1 MAKLSKVHKIITWK
15 NRPEDIKKK
24 KPVQQRLDVSQVNLT
39 PGCVVFTACA
49 LRFEKIQNFS
59 TLVRCTAKGA
69 DVKKGSMLLYIGQTR
84 VTETLRI
91 QGRPREV
98 SMIKHVFLSDRGQC
112 AIDDFNLVKF
122 HIGNED
128 KHE

>member
-1 MAKLSKVHKIITWK
+1 MAKLSKVHTVITWK
-15 NRPEDIKKK
+15 NRPEKPQKK

-39 PGCVVFTACA
+39 PGCAVFTVCS

-59 TLVRCTAKGA
+59 TLVRCSARAA

-84 VTETLRI
+84 VVETLRI

-112 AIDDFNLVKF
+112 AIDDFNFVKI
-122 HIGNED
+122 HTENED